1 MEGGL
6 MRDIFTHKITTPEH
20 WNMLMIPGGYK
31 REELDYDLV
40 VGPDTVVT
48 PSYDPHC
55 VNVTD
60 GCEPADVISAEKLR
74 DYTQG
79 PAETARIA
87 NVLLNDA
94 RTGKYVIAQEAWDC
108 IWEELILNGKGARTV
123 FDRPGFVEEDYNFS
137 AEMLQE
143 MIREQNR
150 LVTKY
155 SGSEWDGNDNASR
168 IVQLIVE
175 HRAKVQTELN
185 EVNSGV
191 RKLTDRDFLG
201 PEERARRRKL
211 TLQDITADE
220 QKDHSDY
227 FLALEQK
234 KREKRLREMKELAL
248 RSERETRLKEREARV
263 INQMK
268 RDAAAAD

>member
-1 MEGGL
+1 

-20 WNMLMIPGGYK
+20 WNMLMIPGGYT

-55 VNVTD
+55 VNGDVTD
-60 GCEPADVISAEKLR
+60 GCEPVAVISAEKLR

-87 NVLLNDA
+87 NALLSDN
-94 RTGKYVIAQEAWDC
+94 RTGQYVIASEAWDC
-108 IWEELILNGKGARTV
+108 IWKELIQNGKGARTV
-123 FDRPGFVEEDYNFS
+123 FDRPGYVKEDYNFL
-137 AEMLQE
+137 AEMLQA
-143 MIREQNR
+143 MIQEQDR

-155 SGSEWDGNDNASR
+155 SDSEWDGNENADR

-175 HRAKVQTELN
+175 HRAKVLTELN
-185 EVNSGV
+185 EVTSGV

-201 PEERARRRKL
+201 PKERARRRKL
-211 TLQDITADE
+211 TLQDVTTDE
-220 QKDHSDY
+220 QKDHSKY
-227 FLALEQK
+227 FLALEQILRG
-234 KREKRLREMKELAL
+234 KRRREMKELAV
-248 RSERETRLKEREARV
+248 RSGRETQLKGRDARV
-263 INQMK
+263 IENMK
-268 RDAAAAD
+268 RDSSSIA